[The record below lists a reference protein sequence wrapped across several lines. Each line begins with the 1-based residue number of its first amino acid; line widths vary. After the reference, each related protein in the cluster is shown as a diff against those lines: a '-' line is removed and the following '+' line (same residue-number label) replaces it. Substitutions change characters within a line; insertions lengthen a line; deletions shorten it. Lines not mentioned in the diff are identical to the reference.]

1 LPQSFS
7 EFLIQYQGHLAGL
20 AASFLWVFTSF
31 IFTAASRRIGPTR
44 VNTFRLLTAC
54 ALLGAYNLIVTGTL
68 VPPALA
74 QQYLLLAVSGL
85 VGLTIGDQFLFIAM
99 LAIGPRLA
107 TLIMTVS
114 PLFAA
119 LLGYFIQH
127 ESLTGLSLA
136 GMALTISG
144 VAWVV
149 AERPAQSTDTQRHS
163 RRDLSRGIT
172 FALLAA
178 FCQAAGLMLSKRGI
192 GHAWLPESQHL
203 PPEQASLIRMSFA
216 AGGALIMLALAR
228 RRSTAAS
235 LSSPSP
241 VTRRAPLLSGI
252 LLACL
257 GGFLGPTLGATASLF
272 ACNKAPVGVAQTLLS
287 LSPVFMLPFV
297 PWFEKE
303 RVSWRAIVGA
313 LIAVAGTALLFAQ

>member
-1 LPQSFS
+1 MPQSFS

-44 VNTFRLLTAC
+44 VNTLRLLTAF
-54 ALLGAYNLIVTGTL
+54 AFLGAYNLFATRTL
-68 VPPALA
+68 FPAALTE
-74 QQYLLLAVSGL
+74 QYLLLAVSGV

-107 TLIMTVS
+107 TLIMTAA

-119 LLGYFIQH
+119 ILGYFIQH
-127 ESLTGLSLA
+127 ESLSGLSLA

-149 AERPAQSTDTQRHS
+149 AERPAKTADAQPHS
-163 RRDLSRGIT
+163 RRDLSRGVT

-192 GHAWLPESQHL
+192 GHAWLPDAQHL
-203 PPEQASLIRMSFA
+203 RPEQASLIRMTFA
-216 AGGALIMLALAR
+216 AGGALIMLALSRAR
-228 RRSTAAS
+228 SASSSSSSLTPEAGRAA
-235 LSSPSP
+235 
-241 VTRRAPLLSGI
+241 LLPGV

-257 GGFLGPTLGATASLF
+257 GGILGPTLGATASLF

-303 RVSWRAIVGA
+303 RVSWRAVAGA
-313 LIAVAGTALLFAQ
+313 FIAVAGTALLFAQ